1 MSEVIR
7 LNRALDR
14 LIAKEKTI
22 LAQIADGG
30 DTFRNEAR
38 LEEVQFQRREALAS
52 AAEAEYEAS
61 KKKEDTKGK
70 TKTKY
75 KSRTR
80 GAGGG
85 GIHEIGKG
93 AMRRAAAKTFGK
105 KLM

>member
-61 KKKEDTKGK
+61 KKKKDTKG
-70 TKTKY
+70 KTKY